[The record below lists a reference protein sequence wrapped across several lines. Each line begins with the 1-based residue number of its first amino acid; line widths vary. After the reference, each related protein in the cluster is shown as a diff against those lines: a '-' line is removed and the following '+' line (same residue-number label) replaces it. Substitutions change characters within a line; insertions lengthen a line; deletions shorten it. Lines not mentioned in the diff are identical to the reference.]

1 MSEDRY
7 APHGHCPVF
16 MCGKPLPGRNAVVC
30 ADHYFDVPA
39 ETIRTAMRMKIR
51 ARTETDVA
59 RRATFASQAQKHQ
72 QAIVRRLQEGRAER

>member
-1 MSEDRY
+1 MSDERY

-30 ADHYFDVPA
+30 ADHYFKVPA
-39 ETIRTAMRMKIR
+39 ETMRNAMRMKIK
-51 ARTETDVA
+51 AHTEVNSE

-72 QAIVRRLQEGRAER
+72 QAIVRKLQEARDPR